1 MGWIGIADKH
11 GGRFDAGGLR
21 HAAGA
26 ADRSRAP
33 CDPDAVMPRGTLMLE
48 TRLSPGRKPQT
59 LLAFQRHY
67 PSIGGFSLQV
77 LPGGGIVLIGSQGD
91 DVCHATLRHDPDS
104 RINTVR
110 LTYSWD
116 APRNWARLTLEQPET
131 DILQSVTLTA
141 PHPTLLADMRTVITE
156 PRQRELHAEVDF
168 IAVSSRVEPIGPM
181 PGLTGS
187 VPVATPRG
195 NVYADRLRR
204 GDLIDAADGT
214 RIPVLQT
221 VHRTVPAR
229 GSFRPVLIRAPYFGL
244 DRDIVVAP
252 QQRLVIGGSE
262 VEYMFGKEA
271 VLVPARHLVNGISTR
286 FADCPDLVT
295 YHHLLL
301 PGHEA
306 ILAAGCPVESLYV
319 GRLRRKPE
327 QLAASI
333 LSGANRAHLP
343 EHPKPVW
350 PVLKPFEAITLA
362 MHRAA

>member
-1 MGWIGIADKH
+1 MGWIGIADAH
-11 GGRFDAGGLR
+11 GGRFNAEGLR
-21 HAAGA
+21 PTAAA
-26 ADRSRAP
+26 TDTP
-33 CDPDAVMPRGTLMLE
+33 YDPDRVMPRGTLMLE

-59 LLAFQRHY
+59 LLAFQRNY
-67 PSIGGFSLQV
+67 PSPCSFALQV
-77 LPGGGIVLIGSQGD
+77 IPGGGIVLVANQGD
-91 DVCHATLRHDPDS
+91 DLRHATLRHDPDS
-104 RINTVR
+104 RINVVR
-110 LTYSWD
+110 LSYSWD
-116 APRNWARLTLEQPET
+116 VTANWARLSLEQPDT
-131 DILQSVTLTA
+131 GTVQSVTLAA
-141 PHPTLLADMRTVITE
+141 PQPLHLADMRRIMTD
-156 PRQRELHAEVDF
+156 PRQRDLHPEVEF
-168 IAVSSRVEPIGPM
+168 IAVSSRVEPVGPM

-187 VPVATPRG
+187 VPVVTPRG

-204 GDLIDAADGT
+204 GDLINSAEGSQ
-214 RIPVLQT
+214 IPVLQT
-221 VHRTVPAR
+221 VRRTVPAR

-244 DRDIVVAP
+244 ERDIVVAP

-271 VLVPARHLVNGISTR
+271 VLVPARHLVNGVSTR

-333 LSGANRAHLP
+333 LAGANRAHLP
-343 EHPKPVW
+343 EHPQPIW